1 MDVRSL
7 RYFIET
13 VKHQSFTQAAQS
25 LNVTQSTVSKMVRR
39 LEDEVG
45 EPLLI
50 RDHRQL
56 QLTDCGK
63 VVLERGQEV
72 LQSVQRLLREVHEV
86 QALQRG
92 RLELGMP
99 PMINVLFTEVLKAFK
114 ALHPR
119 IELVLH
125 EETGMGIERMVA
137 AGAVE
142 MGLSIL
148 PLGPE
153 LNLST
158 APVARHGVW
167 AIGRKNSFRSA
178 QGKVKL
184 EELERHPLIFL
195 SDDFALTRML
205 RRAFAHAGLQ
215 PHIAAQSRQWDWVA
229 SMAQAG
235 MGIALLPQPFLSR
248 LEPGDWVA
256 AEIVEPAL
264 NWEVALLW
272 NGRYLSQAAKAWL
285 QVCADVLG
293 GSWPGLDGEA

>member
-25 LNVTQSTVSKMVRR
+25 LNVTQSTVSKMVRQ

-92 RLELGMP
+92 RLELGIP

-114 ALHPR
+114 ARHPR

-125 EETGMGIERMVA
+125 EETGMGIERLVA

-153 LNLST
+153 LNLSA

-205 RRAFAHAGLQ
+205 RRAFAHASLQ
-215 PHIAAQSRQWDWVA
+215 PHIAAQSGQWDWVA

-256 AEIVEPAL
+256 AEVVEPAL

>member
-25 LNVTQSTVSKMVRR
+25 LNVTQSTVSKMVRQ

-125 EETGMGIERMVA
+125 EKTGMGIERMVA

-153 LNLST
+153 LNLSA

-215 PHIAAQSRQWDWVA
+215 PHIAAQSGQWDWVA

>member
-25 LNVTQSTVSKMVRR
+25 LNVTQSTVSKMVRQ
-39 LEDEVG
+39 LEDELG

-50 RDHRQL
+50 RDHRHL

-72 LQSVQRLLREVHEV
+72 LQNVQRLLREVHEV

-92 RLELGMP
+92 KLELGMP
-99 PMINVLFTEVLKAFK
+99 PMINVLFTEVLKTFK
-114 ALHPR
+114 ARHPQ
-119 IELVLH
+119 IELTLH
-125 EETGMGIERMVA
+125 EETGMGIERLVA
-137 AGAVE
+137 AGTVE

-153 LNLST
+153 LNLSA

-167 AIGRKNSFRSA
+167 AIGRKDSCRSA

-184 EELERHPLIFL
+184 QELERHPLIFL

-215 PHIAAQSRQWDWVA
+215 PHIAAQSGQWDWVA

-293 GSWPGLDGEA
+293 GDWPGLDGEA

>member
-1 MDVRSL
+1 
-7 RYFIET
+7 
-13 VKHQSFTQAAQS
+13 
-25 LNVTQSTVSKMVRR
+25 VSKMVRQ

-99 PMINVLFTEVLKAFK
+99 PMINVLFTEVLKAFN
-114 ALHPR
+114 ALRPR
-119 IELVLH
+119 IELVPH
-125 EETGMGIERMVA
+125 EETGMGIERMGA

-142 MGLSIL
+142 MGLSIR

-153 LNLST
+153 LNLSA

-205 RRAFAHAGLQ
+205 RRAFAHA
-215 PHIAAQSRQWDWVA
+215 
-229 SMAQAG
+229 
-235 MGIALLPQPFLSR
+235 
-248 LEPGDWVA
+248 
-256 AEIVEPAL
+256 
-264 NWEVALLW
+264 
-272 NGRYLSQAAKAWL
+272 
-285 QVCADVLG
+285 
-293 GSWPGLDGEA
+293 

>member
-13 VKHQSFTQAAQS
+13 VRHQSFTQAAQS
-25 LNVTQSTVSKMVRR
+25 LNVTQSTVSKMVRQ
-39 LEDEVG
+39 LEDELG
-45 EPLLI
+45 EALLI
-50 RDHRQL
+50 RDHRHL

-63 VVLERGQEV
+63 VVMERGQEV
-72 LQSVQRLLREVHEV
+72 LHSVQRLLREVHEV

-92 RLELGMP
+92 KLELGMP
-99 PMINVLFTEVLKAFK
+99 PMINVLFTEVLKTFK
-114 ALHPR
+114 ARHPQ
-119 IELVLH
+119 IELILH
-125 EETGMGIERMVA
+125 EETGMGVERMVA
-137 AGAVE
+137 AGTVE

-153 LNLST
+153 LNLSAT
-158 APVARHGVW
+158 PVARHEVW
-167 AIGRKNSFRSA
+167 AIGRKNSFRYA

-215 PHIAAQSRQWDWVA
+215 PNIAAQSGQWDWVA

-256 AEIVEPAL
+256 AQVVEPAL

-285 QVCADVLG
+285 QVCAQVLG
-293 GSWPGLDGEA
+293 GRWPELDTE

>member
-1 MDVRSL
+1 
-7 RYFIET
+7 
-13 VKHQSFTQAAQS
+13 
-25 LNVTQSTVSKMVRR
+25 
-39 LEDEVG
+39 
-45 EPLLI
+45 
-50 RDHRQL
+50 
-56 QLTDCGK
+56 
-63 VVLERGQEV
+63 
-72 LQSVQRLLREVHEV
+72 
-86 QALQRG
+86 
-92 RLELGMP
+92 
-99 PMINVLFTEVLKAFK
+99 
-114 ALHPR
+114 R

-153 LNLST
+153 LNLSA

-215 PHIAAQSRQWDWVA
+215 PHIAAQSGQWDWVA

>member
-25 LNVTQSTVSKMVRR
+25 LNVTQSTVSKMVRQ

-114 ALHPR
+114 ARHPR

-125 EETGMGIERMVA
+125 EETGMGIERLVA

-153 LNLST
+153 LNLSA

-215 PHIAAQSRQWDWVA
+215 PHIAAQSGQWDWVA

-293 GSWPGLDGEA
+293 GSWPGLDDEA

>member
-25 LNVTQSTVSKMVRR
+25 LSVTQSTVSKMVRQ

-114 ALHPR
+114 ARHPR

-153 LNLST
+153 LNLSA

-215 PHIAAQSRQWDWVA
+215 PHIAAQSGQWDWVA

-248 LEPGDWVA
+248 LESGDWVA

>member
-25 LNVTQSTVSKMVRR
+25 LNVTQSTVSKMVRQ
-39 LEDEVG
+39 LEDELG

-50 RDHRQL
+50 RDHRHL

-72 LQSVQRLLREVHEV
+72 LQNVQRLLREVHEV

-92 RLELGMP
+92 KLELGMP
-99 PMINVLFTEVLKAFK
+99 PMINVLFTEVLKTFK
-114 ALHPR
+114 ARHPQ
-119 IELVLH
+119 IELTLH
-125 EETGMGIERMVA
+125 EETGMGIERLVA
-137 AGAVE
+137 AGTVE

-153 LNLST
+153 LNLSA

-167 AIGRKNSFRSA
+167 AIGRKDSFRSA
-178 QGKVKL
+178 HGKVKL
-184 EELERHPLIFL
+184 QELERHPLIFL

-215 PHIAAQSRQWDWVA
+215 PHIAAQSGQWDWVA

-248 LEPGDWVA
+248 LEPGDWMA
-256 AEIVEPAL
+256 AEVVEPAL

-293 GSWPGLDGEA
+293 GDWPGLDGEA

>member
-1 MDVRSL
+1 MDIRSL

-25 LNVTQSTVSKMVRR
+25 LNVTQSTISKMVKQ
-39 LEDEVG
+39 LEDELG

-72 LQSVQRLLREVHEV
+72 LQSMQGLLREVHEV

-92 RLELGMP
+92 RLDLGIP
-99 PMINVLFTEVLKAFK
+99 PMINVLFTEVLKTFK
-114 ALHPR
+114 NRHPQ
-119 IELVLH
+119 IELILH

-137 AGAVE
+137 AGTVE

-153 LNLST
+153 LNVSAT
-158 APVARHGVW
+158 PVAKHAVW
-167 AIGRKNSFRSA
+167 AIGHKDTLTGA
-178 QGKVKL
+178 QKKIKL
-184 EELERHPLIFL
+184 RELEKHPLIFL
-195 SDDFALTRML
+195 GEDYALTRML
-205 RRAFAHAGLQ
+205 RRTFAHAGLRAN
-215 PHIAAQSRQWDWVA
+215 IAAQSNQWDWVA

-235 MGIALLPQPFLSR
+235 MGVALLPQPFLSR

-256 AEIVEPAL
+256 KEVVEPAL

-272 NGRYLSQAAKAWL
+272 NGRYLSQAARAWL
-285 QVCADVLG
+285 QVCTDVLG
-293 GSWPGLDGEA
+293 GNWPELEGDL

>member
-25 LNVTQSTVSKMVRR
+25 LNVTQSTVSKMVRQ
-39 LEDEVG
+39 LEDELG

-50 RDHRQL
+50 RDHRHL

-72 LQSVQRLLREVHEV
+72 LQNVQRLLREVHEV

-92 RLELGMP
+92 KLELGMP
-99 PMINVLFTEVLKAFK
+99 PMINVLFTEVLKTFK
-114 ALHPR
+114 ARHPQ
-119 IELVLH
+119 IELTLH
-125 EETGMGIERMVA
+125 EETGMGIERLVA
-137 AGAVE
+137 AGTVE

-153 LNLST
+153 LNLS
-158 APVARHGVW
+158 ASPVARHGVW
-167 AIGRKNSFRSA
+167 AIGRKDSFRSA

-184 EELERHPLIFL
+184 QELERHPLIFL

-215 PHIAAQSRQWDWVA
+215 PHIAAQSGQWDWVA

-264 NWEVALLW
+264 NWDVALLW

-293 GSWPGLDGEA
+293 GDWPGLDGEA

>member
-25 LNVTQSTVSKMVRR
+25 LNVTQSTVSKMVRQ

-92 RLELGMP
+92 RLELGIP

-114 ALHPR
+114 ARHPR

-125 EETGMGIERMVA
+125 EETGMGIERLVA

-153 LNLST
+153 LNLSA

-215 PHIAAQSRQWDWVA
+215 PHIAAQSGQWDWVA

-256 AEIVEPAL
+256 AEVVEPAL

>member
-25 LNVTQSTVSKMVRR
+25 LNVTQSTVSKMVRQ

-153 LNLST
+153 LNLSA

-215 PHIAAQSRQWDWVA
+215 PHIAAQSGQWDWVA

>member
-25 LNVTQSTVSKMVRR
+25 LNVTQSTVSKMVRQ
-39 LEDEVG
+39 LEDELG

-50 RDHRQL
+50 RDHRHL

-72 LQSVQRLLREVHEV
+72 LQNVQRLLREVHEV

-92 RLELGMP
+92 KLELGMP
-99 PMINVLFTEVLKAFK
+99 PMINVLFTEVLKTFK
-114 ALHPR
+114 ARHPQ
-119 IELVLH
+119 IELTLH
-125 EETGMGIERMVA
+125 EETGMGIERLVA
-137 AGAVE
+137 AGTVE

-153 LNLST
+153 LNLSA

-167 AIGRKNSFRSA
+167 AIGRKDSFRSA

-184 EELERHPLIFL
+184 QELERHPLIFL

-215 PHIAAQSRQWDWVA
+215 PHIAAQSGQWDWVA

-248 LEPGDWVA
+248 LEPGDWMA
-256 AEIVEPAL
+256 AEVVEPAL
-264 NWEVALLW
+264 NWDVALLW

-293 GSWPGLDGEA
+293 GDWPGLDSEA

>member
-25 LNVTQSTVSKMVRR
+25 LNVTQSTVSKMVRQ

-114 ALHPR
+114 ARHPR

-125 EETGMGIERMVA
+125 EETGMGIERLVA

-153 LNLST
+153 LNLSA

-215 PHIAAQSRQWDWVA
+215 PHIAAQSGQWDWVA

-256 AEIVEPAL
+256 AEVVEPAL